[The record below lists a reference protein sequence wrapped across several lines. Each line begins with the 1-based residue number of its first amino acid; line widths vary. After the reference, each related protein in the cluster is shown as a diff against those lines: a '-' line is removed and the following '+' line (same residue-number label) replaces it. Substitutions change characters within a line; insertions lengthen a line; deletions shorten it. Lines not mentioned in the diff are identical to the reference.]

1 MIKYILLGFLNYGPM
16 TGYQLKQMI
25 NESSTHFW
33 HAHHSQIYTTLRK
46 MEADGLVT
54 SELIQEESVPDRR
67 VYTIGESGRQALRD
81 WLNTTLT
88 HSSPIKEE
96 LLVHLFFSAQRDTQD
111 VLTELY
117 LQLELHQRQAA
128 AYNAISEHMAGDAPF
143 KQHLQRDQVFWR
155 LTLEMGQR
163 YEAMY
168 IAWLEEAIQQVKS
181 L

>member
-16 TGYQLKQMI
+16 TGYQLKQRI
-25 NESSTHFW
+25 DESSAHFW

-54 SELIQEESVPDRR
+54 SELIQGESAPDRR
-67 VYTIGESGRQALRD
+67 VYTIAESGRQALQD

-88 HSSPIKEE
+88 QASPIKEE
-96 LLVHLFFSAQRDTQD
+96 LLVHLFFSAQRDSQD
-111 VLTELY
+111 VLTELR
-117 LQLELHQRQAA
+117 LQRELHQQQAA
-128 AYNAISEHMAGDAPF
+128 AYQAISEHMACDAPY

-163 YEAMY
+163 YEVMY
-168 IAWLEEAIQQVKS
+168 IAWLEDAIRQIEV